1 MVQVGRVLQQLIHQ
15 QFEVS
20 PETHRLRRH
29 TIQLIDTV
37 ANTNANAIKINKVLN
52 TGISVLTLWQRML
65 SSPAD
70 QWPLMLCTAAA
81 HSVCQSRAER
91 IVWNA
96 GLRSISEYLNQY
108 SKQRLFPS
116 IKRGLRDKSCAK

>member
-1 MVQVGRVLQQLIHQ
+1 MVQVGRVLQQLIDQ
-15 QFEVS
+15 QFEMS

-37 ANTNANAIKINKVLN
+37 TNTHANAIRINQLLN
-52 TGISVLTLWQRML
+52 TGISVVTLWQKML
-65 SSPAD
+65 SLPAD

-108 SKQRLFPS
+108 SKQRLLSS
-116 IKRGLRDKSCAK
+116 IKRGLRGKSCAK